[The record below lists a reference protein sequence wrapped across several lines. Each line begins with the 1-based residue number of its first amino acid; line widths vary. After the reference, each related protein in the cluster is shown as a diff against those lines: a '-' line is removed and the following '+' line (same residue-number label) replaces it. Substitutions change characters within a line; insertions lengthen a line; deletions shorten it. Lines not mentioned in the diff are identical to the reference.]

1 MSDRAPWGVLQ
12 ARLHHTLR
20 QRHLVEPGQRL
31 LVAVSGGQDSLCLM
45 QLLLDLQSRWDWQLA
60 IGHCD
65 HGWRPDSTANADYVE
80 SLAQGWRVP
89 YFRQTFCRQTDPDIH
104 SEAAA
109 RQWRYHSL
117 AAIAE
122 QQHYAVVL
130 TAHTASDRAE
140 TLLYNLLRGSGAD
153 GLQALT
159 WQRRLTDTVSLVR
172 PLLNFSRSETGQF
185 CQDRSLPIWPDAT
198 NQDLRHPRNRLR
210 QEVIPYLKEHFNPRV
225 EHHLAQTAEL
235 LQAEVAYLESLASD
249 LLTHAIVTHPDPAGN
264 QAGATLPGNG
274 SANQRVGLRR
284 PILRQA
290 PLALQRR
297 VIRQFLQQ
305 QLPSM
310 PGFEDVE
317 KLVALIAAP
326 NRSQTDPLPGG
337 AIAWVQDDQ
346 IWLSA
351 RPTNRQ

>member
-1 MSDRAPWGVLQ
+1 
-12 ARLHHTLR
+12 
-20 QRHLVEPGQRL
+20 
-31 LVAVSGGQDSLCLM
+31 M
-45 QLLLDLQSRWDWQLA
+45 QLLLDLQSRWDWHLA

-80 SLAQGWRVP
+80 SLAQGWQVP
-89 YFRQTFCRQTDPDIH
+89 CFRQTVCRQTDPDSH

-109 RQWRYHSL
+109 RQWRYQSL
-117 AAIAE
+117 ATLAE
-122 QQHYAVVL
+122 QQAYSAIL

-159 WQRRLTDTVSLVR
+159 WHRRLTATVSLVR
-172 PLLNFSRSETGQF
+172 PLLNFTRSETGQF
-185 CQDRSLPIWPDAT
+185 CQDRALPIWPDAT
-198 NQDLRHPRNRLR
+198 NADLKHPRNRLR
-210 QEVIPYLKEHFNPRV
+210 QEVIPYLKTHFNPRV
-225 EHHLAQTAEL
+225 EQHLAQTAEL
-235 LQAEVAYLESLASD
+235 LQAEVAYLESLAAELLSQARVIQSD
-249 LLTHAIVTHPDPAGN
+249 QSSSQPAVSLSGEESSD
-264 QAGATLPGNG
+264 QW
-274 SANQRVGLRR
+274 VGLQC
-284 PILRQA
+284 PILRSV

-310 PGFEDVE
+310 PGFEEVE
-317 KLVALIAAP
+317 KLVGLITAP

-351 RPTNRQ
+351 RPPN